1 MKQYISIFINHY
13 SKIYEQSNTYFQ
25 ANVLWDNYAIGIY
38 FRVLNKK
45 PEKIITWKK
54 EKNIQKFLEISG
66 KQTLENLFIQKD
78 IKGFE
83 KDGFYV
89 VKPNEHKNWHKAIG
103 YLDFYEFN
111 DAILKAGK
119 NNWMN

>member
-1 MKQYISIFINHY
+1 M
-13 SKIYEQSNTYFQ
+13 YFQ
-25 ANVLWDNYAIGIY
+25 ANVFWDDYAIGIY
-38 FRVLNKK
+38 FKVLNEK
-45 PEKIITWKK
+45 PEEDITWKQ
-54 EKNIQKFLEISG
+54 EKNIQNFPKMAGSRI
-66 KQTLENLFIQKD
+66 LENLFIQKD

-83 KDGFYV
+83 SNGFYV
-89 VKPNEHKNWHKAIG
+89 VKPNEYKNWHKAIG